1 VKVPTQ
7 LCKDIDSVLVWL
19 GFKSR
24 AEYVREKVRLALRRD
39 LLYVENK
46 EEQIRMAKE
55 E

>member
-1 VKVPTQ
+1 VKLPTQ
-7 LCKDIDSVLVWL
+7 LCKDIDRVLAWL

-46 EEQIRMAKE
+46 EEAAKRGFE